1 MRKFVLLLLV
11 LLSNSWVNTSYGQ
24 NKGMQMTAIS
34 AKLQNM
40 RADLPAAHAIDTTR
54 LVAYYRFHYP
64 QDNLQGKFETE
75 EDVLCFQI
83 GKKVYKTFSY
93 NLFCMDM
100 RDKRGKH
107 RVNYVPYTVFC
118 NYPEGKMT
126 QENRIPFSP
135 LLQGSMQVVAYEE
148 PLASWQWQLEE
159 ETDSIAGYFCRKAIG
174 VQYGREWTV
183 WYTQE
188 IPVACSVWKFTGLPG
203 LVLKAADSTGSYS
216 FEINEIEVKQEPVM
230 LYNWKPEYV
239 SKEQWKRLEKDMYEH
254 PGKYFSLN
262 GQLKVYN
269 QSTKQ
274 MLSAEMWTIPYNPIE
289 KE

>member
-24 NKGMQMTAIS
+24 NKGVQMTAIS

-107 RVNYVPYTVFC
+107 RLNYVPYTVFC

-148 PLASWQWQLEE
+148 PLASWQWQYQ
-159 ETDSIAGYFCRKAIG
+159 DR
-174 VQYGREWTV
+174 
-183 WYTQE
+183 
-188 IPVACSVWKFTGLPG
+188 
-203 LVLKAADSTGSYS
+203 
-216 FEINEIEVKQEPVM
+216 
-230 LYNWKPEYV
+230 
-239 SKEQWKRLEKDMYEH
+239 
-254 PGKYFSLN
+254 
-262 GQLKVYN
+262 
-269 QSTKQ
+269 
-274 MLSAEMWTIPYNPIE
+274 
-289 KE
+289 